1 MKRLAQAFAIAAVAT
16 PVASQAQSPQVLA
29 AIQAGQVGE
38 RYDGYMGFV
47 RPPSEEVRR
56 AVSAVNIR
64 RRNLYLDLASRRNV
78 TAELVGLTTGCELLA
93 QLPVGGAY
101 MLKDGAWRMRGPG
114 QPSPVPTYC
123 R

>member
-1 MKRLAQAFAIAAVAT
+1 MLRWILVAAALGTASAAAGQSPSLAAAV
-16 PVASQAQSPQVLA
+16 
-29 AIQAGQVGE
+29 QAGQVGE

-114 QPSPVPTYC
+114 QPPPVPAYC

>member
-1 MKRLAQAFAIAAVAT
+1 MPRWFLAAALLAAWPAAAQSQALAAAV
-16 PVASQAQSPQVLA
+16 
-29 AIQAGQVGE
+29 QAGQVGE
-38 RYDGYMGFV
+38 RYDGYMGFAS
-47 RPPSEEVRR
+47 PPSEEVRR

-93 QLPVGGAY
+93 QLPVGAAY
-101 MLKDGAWRMRGPG
+101 MLKDGAWRTRAPG
-114 QPSPVPTYC
+114 QPPPVPTYC